1 MEEVMKKQRFL
12 FWVILLVLAAC
23 ELLLSWRVDGFSDF
37 YVEKVFP
44 IFLNTYGRISALFPF
59 SIGEMLIYGA
69 VGYTVFTVVIW
80 MCRFV
85 HFVDGKDRLK
95 RFSRI
100 NSKIF
105 FKLLIFICLV
115 QVQNCFVLYHTSTL
129 YEGTEAED
137 YDGTKEELVALRER
151 LCVRANELSVTFERD
166 ENGEIIYDGDMKETA
181 KAAMKNLGDEAKS
194 RLGSVSEELL
204 DRKLSLLS
212 GFYSSPKAFY
222 KSDFFSQQYIKGYYF
237 PFTLEANYN
246 DLMYIANLPDTM
258 CHELC
263 HLKGFIFEDEA
274 SFIAYLACINSQDEF
289 FEYSGI
295 LNALSYVDSEIDK
308 EASKDE
314 SLADLLTTENDY
326 VRFDKTFLTSE
337 AWAKVESD
345 ALIDTK
351 KVSKASDTFLD
362 TNLTLNGVSDG
373 IVSYSRMVKLLL
385 KYYR

>member
-1 MEEVMKKQRFL
+1 MKKQRFL
-12 FWVILLVLAAC
+12 FWIILLVLAAC

-105 FKLLIFICLV
+105 FKLMIFICLV

-194 RLGSVSEELL
+194 RLGSADEELL

-314 SLADLLTTENDY
+314 SLAGLLTTENDY

>member
-12 FWVILLVLAAC
+12 FWIILLVLAAC

-194 RLGSVSEELL
+194 RLGSVSEEML

-314 SLADLLTTENDY
+314 SLAGLLTTENDY

-345 ALIDTK
+345 ALMDTK

>member
-1 MEEVMKKQRFL
+1 MKKQRFL
-12 FWVILLVLAAC
+12 FWIILLVLAAC

-115 QVQNCFVLYHTSTL
+115 QVQNCFVLYHTSVL

-194 RLGSVSEELL
+194 RLGSVSEEML

-314 SLADLLTTENDY
+314 SLAGLLTTENDY

>member
-1 MEEVMKKQRFL
+1 MKKQRFL
-12 FWVILLVLAAC
+12 FWIILLVLAAC

-69 VGYTVFTVVIW
+69 IVYTVFTVVIW

-194 RLGSVSEELL
+194 RLGSVSEEML

-314 SLADLLTTENDY
+314 SLVGLLTTENDY

>member
-1 MEEVMKKQRFL
+1 MKKQRFL
-12 FWVILLVLAAC
+12 FWIILLVLAAC

-137 YDGTKEELVALRER
+137 YDGTKDELVALRER
-151 LCVRANELSVTFERD
+151 LAARANEISVAFERD
-166 ENGEIIYDGDMKETA
+166 ENGEIIYDGDIKETA
-181 KAAMKNLGDEAKS
+181 KAAMKKLGDEAKS
-194 RLGSVSEELL
+194 RLGSEEEELL
-204 DRKLSLLS
+204 DKKLSLLS

-314 SLADLLTTENDY
+314 SLAGLLTTENDY

-337 AWAKVESD
+337 AWAEVESD

>member
-1 MEEVMKKQRFL
+1 MKKQRFL
-12 FWVILLVLAAC
+12 FWIILLVLAAC
-23 ELLLSWRVDGFSDF
+23 ELLVSWKVDGFSDF

-69 VGYTVFTVVIW
+69 VVYTVFTIVIW

-85 HFVDGKDRLK
+85 HFVDGNDRLK
-95 RFSRI
+95 RFSSG

-105 FKLLIFICLV
+105 FKILIFICLV

-129 YEGTEAED
+129 YEGTEAES
-137 YDGTKEELVALRER
+137 YDGTKDELVALRER
-151 LCVRANELSVTFERD
+151 LATRANELSVTFERD

-181 KAAMKNLGDEAKS
+181 KAAMKSLGDEAES
-194 RLGSVSEELL
+194 RLGSADEELL
-204 DRKLSLLS
+204 DKKLSLLS

-258 CHELC
+258 CHELS
-263 HLKGFIFEDEA
+263 HLKGFIYEDEA
-274 SFIAYLACINSQDEF
+274 SFIAYLACANSGDDF

-308 EASKDE
+308 EASADE
-314 SLADLLTTENDY
+314 NLAGLLTAENDY
-326 VRFDKTFLTSE
+326 VRFDKTFLISE
-337 AWAKVESD
+337 AWAEVESD

>member
-1 MEEVMKKQRFL
+1 MKKQRFL
-12 FWVILLVLAAC
+12 FWIILLALAAC

-115 QVQNCFVLYHTSTL
+115 QVQNCFVLYHTSAL

-194 RLGSVSEELL
+194 RLGSADEELL

-314 SLADLLTTENDY
+314 SLAGLLTTENDY

>member
-12 FWVILLVLAAC
+12 FWIILLVLAAC

-194 RLGSVSEELL
+194 RLGSVSEEML

-314 SLADLLTTENDY
+314 SLAGLLTTENDY

>member
-1 MEEVMKKQRFL
+1 MKKQRFL
-12 FWVILLVLAAC
+12 FWIILLVLAAC

-194 RLGSVSEELL
+194 RLGSADEELL

-212 GFYSSPKAFY
+212 GFYSSPKGFY

-314 SLADLLTTENDY
+314 SLAGLLTTENDY

>member
-12 FWVILLVLAAC
+12 FWIILLVLAAC

-115 QVQNCFVLYHTSTL
+115 QVQNCFVLYHTSVL

-194 RLGSVSEELL
+194 RLGSADEELL

-314 SLADLLTTENDY
+314 SLAGLLTTENDY

>member
-12 FWVILLVLAAC
+12 FWIILLVLAAC

-194 RLGSVSEELL
+194 RLGSADEELL

-314 SLADLLTTENDY
+314 SLAGLLTTENDY

>member
-1 MEEVMKKQRFL
+1 MKKQRFL
-12 FWVILLVLAAC
+12 FWIILLVLAAC
-23 ELLLSWRVDGFSDF
+23 ELLVSWKVDGFSDF

-69 VGYTVFTVVIW
+69 VVYTVFTIVIW

-85 HFVDGKDRLK
+85 HFVDGNDRLK
-95 RFSRI
+95 KFSRV

-105 FKLLIFICLV
+105 FKIVIFICLV

-129 YEGTEAED
+129 YEGTEAESF
-137 YDGTKEELVALRER
+137 DGTKDELVALRER
-151 LCVRANELSVTFERD
+151 LAARANELSVTFERD
-166 ENGEIIYDGDMKETA
+166 ENGEIIYDGDIKETA
-181 KAAMKNLGDEAKS
+181 KTAMKSLGDEAES
-194 RLGSVSEELL
+194 RLGSEDEQLL
-204 DRKLSLLS
+204 DKKLSLLS

-258 CHELC
+258 CHELS

-274 SFIAYLACINSQDEF
+274 SFIAYLACVNSGDEF

-308 EASKDE
+308 EASADE
-314 SLADLLTTENDY
+314 NLAALLTAENDY

-337 AWAKVESD
+337 AWAEVESD

-385 KYYR
+385 KYYHEWQ

>member
-1 MEEVMKKQRFL
+1 MKKQRFL
-12 FWVILLVLAAC
+12 FWIILLVLAAC

-115 QVQNCFVLYHTSTL
+115 QVQNCFVLYHTSVL

-194 RLGSVSEELL
+194 RLGSVSEEML

-314 SLADLLTTENDY
+314 SLVGLLTTENDY